1 MRFNLAIIFLTILA
15 GNSVNAIVDPPNI
28 GVDVSQVKADH
39 EVLFLK
45 MKEEFE
51 IFHWVTDQD
60 DNVIVDR
67 EFVFELME
75 PAELQ
80 ITDFMKGTK
89 KIDLS
94 IKESTLTSNYR
105 WRCI

>member
-1 MRFNLAIIFLTILA
+1 MRFNLAIISLAVLT
-15 GNSVNAIVDPPNI
+15 GNLVNAIVDPPNI
-28 GVDVSQVKADH
+28 GVDVNQVKADH

-67 EFVFELME
+67 EFAFELTE
-75 PAELQ
+75 PAEFQ

-89 KIDLS
+89 K
-94 IKESTLTSNYR
+94 K
-105 WRCI
+105 